1 MRTTSLVSLIAL
13 IGSAS
18 LLAAAEP
25 DVAKLAADLSS
36 GTPAQ
41 QHAAADALADLGTGA
56 AAAVPQLTAALAS
69 KDAELRW
76 RAARAL
82 GMSGDA
88 KAASALR
95 KAAADADPGVR
106 AQAVFAL
113 ARLGAKDEA
122 SITAI
127 VARVTDPD
135 ASVRRATMAAL
146 RALRDQRDKVRPL
159 IVKVLEDSDP
169 SVVMPALH
177 TLAEGGAEVVPAL
190 TDALD
195 QKEARYW
202 ACLVLAEIG
211 PAAKAAVPGL
221 VKALADERPEVRIQA
236 LVALAEI
243 GPEAK
248 TASPAVAKALDD
260 SFMSV
265 KYAAAFALGRIGDKA
280 QAAAIEKAAA
290 SEDHFLQL
298 VAIWAAAKVDPQNQ
312 AKVQAAAKA
321 LVVGLLDEH
330 ENHRIAAARGLLEL
344 NAPEIVNKELDAA
357 AASLSEAQVDRA
369 MDAFASLGSRVVPK
383 AVDLLKD
390 AKRRERAMKVLG
402 KIGPEA
408 APAVPAL
415 VSLLKDQD
423 PKVRTEALFTLA
435 AIGPKASA
443 AIAPATALL
452 ADTDRDVMLTAGY
465 YLDKMGP
472 EAKAAAPELRKL
484 LSSQDELVQIT
495 AAHALLSVEPN
506 NPDHAKVAVP
516 VMTAALKHPL
526 AFIRGEAA
534 MTLGDLGKA
543 AASALPALEAAVQ
556 DVDAGVRQ
564 AATEAVKK
572 IRG

>member
-1 MRTTSLVSLIAL
+1 MRSLSHVLFVVL

-18 LLAAAEP
+18 LLFAAEP
-25 DVAKLAADLSS
+25 DVAKLAADLSA
-36 GTPAQ
+36 GNPTQ
-41 QHAAADALADLGTGA
+41 QHAAADALADLGSGA
-56 AAAVPQLTAALAS
+56 AAAVPQLTAAVAS

-76 RAARAL
+76 RAVRAL
-82 GMSGDA
+82 GMTGDA
-88 KAASALR
+88 KAAGAVR
-95 KAAADADPGVR
+95 KAASDANPGVR

-113 ARLGAKDEA
+113 ARLGAKDQE
-122 SITAI
+122 SINVI

-135 ASVRRATMAAL
+135 VAVRRATMAAL

-159 IVKVLEDSDP
+159 IVKVLEDADP

-190 TDALD
+190 VDALEH
-195 QKEARYW
+195 KEARYW
-202 ACLVLAEIG
+202 ACLILAEIG
-211 PAAKAAVPGL
+211 PAGKAAVPGL
-221 VKALADERPEVRIQA
+221 VKTLADERPEVRIQA

-248 TASPAVAKALDD
+248 SASPAVAKALDD

-280 QAAAIEKAAA
+280 QAAAIDKAAA
-290 SEDHFLQL
+290 SDDHFLRL
-298 VAIWAAAKVDPQNQ
+298 VGIWAAAKVDPDNQ

-321 LVVGLLDEH
+321 LVAGLLDEH
-330 ENHRIAAARGLLEL
+330 ENHRVAAARGLVEL
-344 NAPEIVNKELDAA
+344 NASEIVNKELDAA
-357 AASLSEAQVDRA
+357 AASLNESQIDRA
-369 MDAFASLGSRVVPK
+369 MEAFASLGSRVVPR
-383 AVDLLKD
+383 AIPLLKD
-390 AKRRERAMKVLG
+390 PKRRERAMKVLG
-402 KIGPEA
+402 KIGPES

-415 VSLLKDQD
+415 VDLLKDQD

-435 AIGPKASA
+435 AIGPKASP
-443 AIAPATALL
+443 AIAPATAAL
-452 ADTDRDVMLTAGY
+452 ADADRDVMLTAGY

-484 LSSQDELVQIT
+484 LTSNDELVQIT
-495 AAHALLSVEPN
+495 AVHALLSVDPG
-506 NPDHAKVAVP
+506 NPDNAKVAVP
-516 VMTAALKHPL
+516 VMTAALKNPL

-543 AASALPALEAAVQ
+543 AAGALPALEAAAK
-556 DVDAGVRQ
+556 DTDEGVR
-564 AATEAVKK
+564 AAAAEAVKK